1 MSRRVLIESK
11 FSTVICA
18 PIYSAYDCL
27 STQVPIGIEEG
38 LKHDS
43 SIYCDELVSIPK
55 SALTNY
61 IGNLSEEKV
70 LHLNRALAIA
80 LDIEPADDYL

>member
-1 MSRRVLIESK
+1 M
-11 FSTVICA
+11 ICA